1 MNEPFHSFGRKESLM
16 EDGVGNCCVRH
27 VITVASAATVAEAAA
42 LMRQHHI
49 GALVIVGAGGKAV
62 GVLTDRDIVMEVV
75 AAGLAPQAVKISEIV
90 QRPLVAVTDAASLSE
105 AVRLMSVNGVRRMPV
120 VDAHGGIV
128 GIITLDDILR
138 QLVGPLVA
146 LADLAVRE
154 RRYESV
160 TRP

>member
-1 MNEPFHSFGRKESLM
+1 M
-16 EDGVGNCCVRH
+16 EERIGNCCVRE
-27 VITVASAATVAEAAA
+27 VITVSSEATVAEAAA

-49 GALVIVGAGGKAV
+49 GALVIVGAGGKPV
-62 GVLTDRDIVMEVV
+62 GILTDRDIVMEVV
-75 AAGLAPQAVKISEIV
+75 AAGLAPQGVKVTEIV
-90 QRPLVAVTDAASLSE
+90 QRPLVPVSEAASLAE

-120 VDAHGGIV
+120 VDGRGGLV

-138 QLVGPLVA
+138 QLIGPLVA
-146 LADLAVRE
+146 VADLAVRG

>member
-1 MNEPFHSFGRKESLM
+1 M
-16 EDGVGNCCVRH
+16 EERIGNCCVRE
-27 VITVASAATVAEAAA
+27 VITVASEATVADAAA

-49 GALVIVGAGGKAV
+49 GALVIVGAGGKPV
-62 GVLTDRDIVMEVV
+62 GMLTDRDIVMEVV
-75 AAGLAPQAVKISEIV
+75 AAGLAPQAVKVSEIV
-90 QRPLVAVTDAASLSE
+90 QRPLVPVSDAASLAE

-120 VDAHGGIV
+120 VDARGGLV

-138 QLVGPLVA
+138 QLIGPLVA
-146 LADLAVRE
+146 VADLAVRE

>member
-1 MNEPFHSFGRKESLM
+1 MNEPIHGRKEIAM
-16 EDGVGNCCVRH
+16 EDGIGNCCVRD
-27 VITVASAATVAEAAA
+27 VITVGAEASVAEAAA

-49 GALVIVGAGGKAV
+49 GALVIVGAGGKPV
-62 GVLTDRDIVMEVV
+62 GMLTDRDIVIEVV
-75 AAGLAPQAVKISEIV
+75 AAGLAPQAVKVTEIV
-90 QRPLVAVTDAASLSE
+90 QRPLVPIADSASLAE

-120 VDAHGGIV
+120 VDANGGLV
-128 GIITLDDILR
+128 GIIALDDILR

-146 LADLAVRE
+146 LADLTVRE